1 MHSEPVRPPAPVTAT
16 FMPDAFVVT
25 GRRSG
30 RVVVSAPA
38 NRRDAR
44 GDAPP
49 WTEVREESA
58 VVDAMAEAMSTSEEL
73 STGVTPWPKF
83 ADVTPLPNEIQTKRS
98 VVTNVV
104 KMTHELDP
112 RSMISHEC
120 PRLLGDEIG
129 Q

>member
-1 MHSEPVRPPAPVTAT
+1 
-16 FMPDAFVVT
+16 MPDAFVVVT

-49 WTEVREESA
+49 RTEVREESA

-104 KMTHELDP
+104 KMTHALDP

>member
-38 NRRDAR
+38 NRRDAI
-44 GDAPP
+44 DAPP
-49 WTEVREESA
+49 RTEVREESA

-73 STGVTPWPKF
+73 STGVTPKF
-83 ADVTPLPNEIQTKRS
+83 ADVSAKSLTPTERNPKCHKCRQNDS
-98 VVTNVV
+98 
-104 KMTHELDP
+104 
-112 RSMISHEC
+112 
-120 PRLLGDEIG
+120 
-129 Q
+129 

>member
-1 MHSEPVRPPAPVTAT
+1 
-16 FMPDAFVVT
+16 
-25 GRRSG
+25 
-30 RVVVSAPA
+30 
-38 NRRDAR
+38 
-44 GDAPP
+44 
-49 WTEVREESA
+49 
-58 VVDAMAEAMSTSEEL
+58 MAEAMSTSEEL

-83 ADVTPLPNEIQTKRS
+83 ADVTPQPNEIQTKRS

>member
-16 FMPDAFVVT
+16 FMPDAFVVVT

-49 WTEVREESA
+49 RTEVREESA

-73 STGVTPWPKF
+73 STGVTPKF
-83 ADVTPLPNEIQTKRS
+83 ADVSAKSLTPTERNPKCHKCRQNDS
-98 VVTNVV
+98 
-104 KMTHELDP
+104 
-112 RSMISHEC
+112 
-120 PRLLGDEIG
+120 
-129 Q
+129 